1 MKDYKIIMIALI
13 ALAVFIPFVASAAM
27 DTTVVHSDKT
37 GVDSKYN
44 PNVGSKYD
52 LSVAGST
59 YSGTAEVRIR
69 SMSNLMN
76 PTLVLV
82 NNAMPDV
89 NKTIDVAP
97 TGVTDI
103 TELPVGTYTITLNR
117 FDLPAEVATFKI
129 TAAQQ
134 QPTYVTFIGQAFSQ
148 PEVPKVTITQEPRE
162 GKICILGATYG
173 AMWTT
178 KDGKHITHG
187 KYVDITHQ
195 LQTLVNGGD
204 TSFQFDVAT
213 IDGLTKGDSA
223 QVVGGDPDSGVV
235 KNAIVIYS
243 FNGHLHIKTVMEQ
256 DVGSYMPPTPG
267 GGALPY
273 IPVTMDTVLNLN

>member
-1 MKDYKIIMIALI
+1 
-13 ALAVFIPFVASAAM
+13 M

-129 TAAQQ
+129 AAAQQ
-134 QPTYVTFIGQAFSQ
+134 QPTYVTFMGQAFSA
-148 PEVPKVTITQEPRE
+148 PAAHVKVINILRAQYGIITQSCHQETVTDTEVRTVCVPV
-162 GKICILGATYG
+162 GSN
-173 AMWTT
+173 
-178 KDGKHITHG
+178 
-187 KYVDITHQ
+187 VDVTPSVQ
-195 LQTLVNGGD
+195 NVVASGV
-204 TSFQFDVAT
+204 TSFVFRND
-213 IDGLTKGDSA
+213 
-223 QVVGGDPDSGVV
+223 
-235 KNAIVIYS
+235 Y
-243 FNGHLHIKTVMEQ
+243 
-256 DVGSYMPPTPG
+256 TPG
-267 GGALPY
+267 GIFNKDSTALLSPIADPAY
-273 IPVTMDTVLNLN
+273 GQVKNVVITYNVDGGVSQTVNTQEYQVINLN